1 MEILDKLPDELYFNV
16 VKYLEHPLAQIVK
29 NLPYELLDKLPP
41 YYLMEH
47 SLSNVSSC
55 MKYVYR
61 RIENRD
67 YDEVRCCVNCF
78 HKMERH
84 SESEY
89 EYKFYPVYYC
99 EYCEESDFDIEECF

>member
-29 NLPYELLDKLPP
+29 NLPYELINKQPP
-41 YYLMEH
+41 YYIEH
-47 SLSNVSSC
+47 SCSNGSSC
-55 MKYVYR
+55 MKYVYK

-78 HKMERH
+78 HKWL
-84 SESEY
+84 
-89 EYKFYPVYYC
+89 
-99 EYCEESDFDIEECF
+99 